1 MRFRASLREEGIPGL
16 YSLLDCWEC
25 FTVDVLIV
33 SLNMYLKCGAS
44 SALPDITMAGIRRL
58 VGPIDILVSTCR
70 PAQILNTIVGS
81 DSIDVV
87 DFRFVLRIGYERQSD

>member
-1 MRFRASLREEGIPGL
+1 VRYQAILREEHISGL
-16 YSLLDCWEC
+16 YSLIERL
-25 FTVDVLIV
+25 TVFVEDDLIV
-33 SLNMYLKCGAS
+33 SHDPYIICGAS
-44 SALPDITMAGIRRL
+44 SAFADITMAGVRRF

-70 PAQILNTIVGS
+70 PTQIFNTIVGS